1 MIVPVWFLYVSGF
14 SLVMLAALQ
23 IQARPRK
30 KGDGFY
36 QRFVNLGTV
45 WSLCCLGVGIALVTM
60 ALGYY
65 TPDFLQPPKR
75 PPTRTSGGGT
85 RR

>member
-1 MIVPVWFLYVSGF
+1 MIVPVWFLYISGF
-14 SLVMLAALQ
+14 SLVLLAAMQ

-30 KGDGFY
+30 KGDGLY
-36 QRFVNLGTV
+36 QRFANLGTV
-45 WSLCCLGVGIALVTM
+45 WSLCCFGVGIALLAM

-75 PPTRTSGGGT
+75 APARTSGGAP